1 MKKSVAFSL
10 ICSFIII
17 VGIFVSQ
24 TLSEPNVQETT
35 KPLKYSGY
43 PVEWISD
50 IPLSEI
56 KSIDNNDDMAIE
68 PDMFITKSGDL
79 YLLSTDKLFSNEQI
93 CKKVETDLKF
103 ERFLDYPNSR
113 RASTIISADGGYYT
127 YNKETEQIEPAYF
140 GEGDTFIE
148 EMNSLHP
155 NSYGDD
161 YYIENNCLF
170 IVYRNYLPDDSA
182 TDSFKE
188 TIVETLIDTIPNGET
203 FISWD
208 GKVIKTDKAFY
219 KIGIKNRDEV
229 EKYADVKPIEG
240 LEKIENVSN
249 QYDDIKYFNGNFIIY
264 KNDSKHIYLHKDW
277 L

>member
-17 VGIFVSQ
+17 VGFFVSQ

-113 RASTIISADGGYYT
+113 RASTIFSADGGYYT